1 MEIKQIPFHIYEK
14 EAHMKI
20 KQFPHP
26 FFLYIYSHE
35 SQVTINV
42 FLEWFTDNY
51 KKII

>member
-26 FFLYIYSHE
+26 FFYIF
-35 SQVTINV
+35 ILMNP
-42 FLEWFTDNY
+42 
-51 KKII
+51 K